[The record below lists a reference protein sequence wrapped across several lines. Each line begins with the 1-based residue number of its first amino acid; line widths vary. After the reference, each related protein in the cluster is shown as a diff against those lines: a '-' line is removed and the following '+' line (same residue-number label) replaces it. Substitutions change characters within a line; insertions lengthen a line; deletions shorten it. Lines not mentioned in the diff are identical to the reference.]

1 MTTFRMHRDSRD
13 FRYIGHI
20 TTLGIRIATR
30 SGHGS
35 RREKVI
41 IIALDTLLLLL
52 LLPPRRTLQVVIAH
66 RIWRF
71 SGERMQ
77 QRLGRVGG
85 LTDDNIPSL
94 VGSACKT
101 AARLALLS
109 TVPPA
114 RDDCRMIF
122 SMCQSDSTKPE
133 LAAHDSFGV
142 SLASG
147 DGSYHSTLSTS
158 LGIASCEL
166 DHEEAFA
173 GEIVEMTANREKISL
188 NSL

>member
-1 MTTFRMHRDSRD
+1 MSQQPVHIMDKTPCVLEMFQASTWKPISIQWPVFGGVELVTTFRMHRDSRD
-13 FRYIGHI
+13 LMYIGHI
-20 TTLGIRIATR
+20 TTLDIRIATR

-41 IIALDTLLLLL
+41 IALDTLLLLL
-52 LLPPRRTLQVVIAH
+52 LPRHTLQVVIAH

-122 SMCQSDSTKPE
+122 SMCQSDSPKPE
-133 LAAHDSFGV
+133 LAAHDSFGG
-142 SLASG
+142 SPASG
-147 DGSYHSTLSTS
+147 DGSYHST
-158 LGIASCEL
+158 
-166 DHEEAFA
+166 
-173 GEIVEMTANREKISL
+173 
-188 NSL
+188 